1 MAVIEIF
8 VLLSVNSPLYHPKNQ
23 KTMKRNI
30 ILLTASLIFISIYFY
45 ACELLDVEKEFWLE
59 HTFIVKGNNATFDED
74 YLLDA
79 AAESDVIEE
88 YADLIKTIEILEVTY
103 QVTYQNGPASQQ
115 INTATLTVSDA
126 SGGGPVTIGTVTN
139 QNLSSLVGTVKNLPF
154 NQAGVD
160 RAADLIKNPPH
171 SFLLNLAG
179 RANETPLDFGVKFR
193 FKVKMVAN
201 PT

>member
-1 MAVIEIF
+1 
-8 VLLSVNSPLYHPKNQ
+8 
-23 KTMKRNI
+23 MKRNI
-30 ILLTASLIFISIYFY
+30 IVLSASLLFISMYFFS
-45 ACELLDVEKEFWLE
+45 CDLLDVEKEFWLE
-59 HTFIVKGNNATFDED
+59 HTFIVQGNNTNFDED

-88 YADLIKTIEILEVTY
+88 YADLIKSIKILEVTY
-103 QVTYQNGPASQQ
+103 EVTYHNGDATQQ

-126 SGGGPVTIGTVTN
+126 SGNGPVTIGTVTN
-139 QNLSSLVGTVKNLPF
+139 QNLASLVGNVQNLAF

-171 SFLLNLAG
+171 AFLLNLAG
-179 RANETPLDFGVKFR
+179 SANEAPLDFGVKFR

>member
-1 MAVIEIF
+1 
-8 VLLSVNSPLYHPKNQ
+8 
-23 KTMKRNI
+23 MKRNI

>member
-1 MAVIEIF
+1 MSIHTCAT
-8 VLLSVNSPLYHPKNQ
+8 SKTS
-23 KTMKRNI
+23 TMKQNI
-30 ILLTASLIFISIYFY
+30 IVSTVCLIFISTCFFS
-45 ACELLDVEKEFWLE
+45 CDLLDVEKEFWLE
-59 HTFIVKGNNATFDED
+59 HTFIVQGNNASFDED

-88 YADLIKTIEILEVTY
+88 YADLIKSIEILQVTYEVTY
-103 QVTYQNGPASQQ
+103 HNGSDSQQ
-115 INTATLTVSDA
+115 INSATLTVSDA
-126 SGGGPVTIGTVTN
+126 SGNGPVPMGTVTN
-139 QNLSSLVGTVKNLPF
+139 LNLASLVGNVQNLAF

-160 RAADLIKNPPH
+160 RAAELIKNAPH

-179 RANETPLDFGVKFR
+179 SVNETPVDFKVKFR